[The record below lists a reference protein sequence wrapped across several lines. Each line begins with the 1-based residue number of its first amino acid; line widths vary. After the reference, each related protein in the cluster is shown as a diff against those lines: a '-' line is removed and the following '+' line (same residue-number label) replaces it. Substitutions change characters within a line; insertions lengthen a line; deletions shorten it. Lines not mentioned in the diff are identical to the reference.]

1 MEDRE
6 YVPSKPKVVRKK
18 TNAGQKRVNPRPLM
32 RGMTKTEADWYKA
45 STNSPVIALTLCLI
59 FACFSA
65 FLNQI
70 YYGGSR
76 LFEGLVKISVFVVTV
91 ILGLL
96 TW

>member
-18 TNAGQKRVNPRPLM
+18 TNAGQKRVKSRPLM

-59 FACFSA
+59 FGCFSA

-70 YYGGSR
+70 YYGGSG
-76 LFEGLVKISVFVVTV
+76 LFEGLLKISVFVVTV

-96 TW
+96 AW

>member
-6 YVPSKPKVVRKK
+6 YVLSKSSGVGKMR
-18 TNAGQKRVNPRPLM
+18 QKRVRSKPLM

-45 STNSPVIALTLCLI
+45 STNGPVIALTLCLI
-59 FACFSA
+59 FGCFSA

-70 YYGGSR
+70 YYGGSG
-76 LFEGLVKISVFVVTV
+76 LFEGLVKMSVFVVTV

-96 TW
+96 AW